1 VEFLGHVIKK
11 EGIAVNPSKV
21 QSVLNWQVPT
31 NMKEIR
37 GFLGMASYYQRFVE
51 GFSKI
56 VGPMTKLLRKNTPF
70 EWTEKCEEIFQELKK
85 RLTTAPILAVPET
98 GKDYTV

>member
-1 VEFLGHVIKK
+1 VEFLGHVIRK

-21 QSVLNWQVPT
+21 QSILDWQAPT

-37 GFLGMASYYQRFVE
+37 GFLGMVGYYRRSIE

-56 VGPMTKLLRKNTPF
+56 V
-70 EWTEKCEEIFQELKK
+70 W
-85 RLTTAPILAVPET
+85 
-98 GKDYTV
+98 